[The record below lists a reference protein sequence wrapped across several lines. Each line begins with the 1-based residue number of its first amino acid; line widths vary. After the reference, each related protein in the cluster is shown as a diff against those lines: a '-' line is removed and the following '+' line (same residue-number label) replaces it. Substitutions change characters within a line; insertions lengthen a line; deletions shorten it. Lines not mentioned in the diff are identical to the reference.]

1 MHVHARHTCMHA
13 HMCTL
18 RNTCTHKCTHAHSV
32 RKDPGEGQAVCQE
45 GHSSGKCLP
54 HESRNHAAGGRAS
67 CSALGPGWRE
77 QWPHGTLMCRR
88 GQSPQLGRWVPAGTV
103 RLNSHLLVAVPGHAG
118 ETVTL
123 ALLGL
128 SVPQLHAPHPTQVP
142 QWLPHHLSPVSLT
155 STASG
160 FLLEQ
165 SGD

>member
-1 MHVHARHTCMHA
+1 MHARTHVYTQEHMHAQVHTC
-13 HMCTL
+13 TL
-18 RNTCTHKCTHAHSV
+18 
-32 RKDPGEGQAVCQE
+32 CQE
-45 GHSSGKCLP
+45 GPG
-54 HESRNHAAGGRAS
+54 RGAGGLSGGTQFREV
-67 CSALGPGWRE
+67 SAARE
-77 QWPHGTLMCRR
+77 QKPCGRRTGELFSPWPWMAGTVARRGGWPHGTLMCRR

-103 RLNSHLLVAVPGHAG
+103 RLNSHLLVALPGHAG

-128 SVPQLHAPHPTQVP
+128 SVPRLHAPHPTQVP